1 MKRLVFVVIA
11 LCALSLSL
19 MAIPARPDAKTILIQ
34 PDGSTITAHLH
45 GDDFYHYYTSADGKL
60 LERADDSFYRA
71 TEMPSAEEMCA
82 RAARSPRRITQ
93 QQNSLTRNLAPRGL
107 FILVNFSDLAFK
119 TDIAEIDSMINGL
132 NYSRNYSFTYGEKT
146 YSVKSSGSARQ
157 YFHDCSFG
165 QYNPVFD
172 VIGPVTLSKG
182 YAYYGGNNPETN
194 FDSHATD
201 MIKEACKL
209 VDNEVDFTQ
218 YDNDNDGK
226 VDFVYVMYAGYSEA
240 EGAGEDYV
248 WPHNYHLSYANV
260 KCTVDG
266 VRVDNY
272 ACSNELKGSLWY
284 GVSRDG
290 IGSFCHE
297 FSHVLGLPDHY
308 ATNNISVKQTGDWDI
323 MCSGSYNN
331 NSNTPAGYTAQER
344 FFMGWCKPVVLNE
357 PVTIDSMKPLVTS
370 GEMYLISETGEHN
383 LKGNDPS
390 PTQFFM
396 LENRKKVSWD
406 AFVPG
411 EGLLITK
418 INYSYSKWISNT
430 VNNTASARCYE
441 IIEADGKEPSM
452 LETGGDGKQG
462 DVFPYEDVDSYLPYE
477 DSPIT
482 AIRVNDDGTIHFN
495 FKGGDDHVSELTK
508 EKAAELY
515 GEEYSEIV
523 GVYDAAGRKVH
534 DEGVLNDLP
543 SGMYVVMVSNGKKMK
558 GVKIYVK

>member
-60 LERADDSFYRA
+60 LERADDGFYRA

-201 MIKEACKL
+201 MIKEACTL
-209 VDNEVDFTQ
+209 VDDEVDFTQ

-272 ACSNELKGSLWY
+272 ACSNELSY
-284 GVSRDG
+284 YTEQHDG
-290 IGSFCHE
+290 IGTFCHE
-297 FSHVLGLPDHY
+297 FSHVLGLPDLY
-308 ATNNISVKQTGDWDI
+308 ATNYAPHKTMGQWDVLD
-323 MCSGSYNN
+323 SGPYNN
-331 NSNTPAGYTAQER
+331 EGNTPPYYSAYER
-344 FFMGWCKPVVLNE
+344 FFMGWLTPTVINKACNV
-357 PVTIDSMKPLVTS
+357 
-370 GEMYLISETGEHN
+370 EMYNLGESNTAALITVSGKHN
-383 LKGNDPS
+383 LDGLNPKPA
-390 PTQFFM
+390 TFYM
-396 LENRKKVSWD
+396 LENRQNKGWD
-406 AFVPG
+406 EHLPG
-411 EGLLITK
+411 HGMLITK
-418 INYSYSKWISNT
+418 ITFNEQVWANNE
-430 VNNTASARCYE
+430 VNDNGSSMGVD
-441 IIEADGKEPSM
+441 IIEADGLAPETNENDPYNGHEGKEGDAYP
-452 LETGGDGKQG
+452 TGSRAFSSVATFRVTSITEKNGIINFLVNGGGEKVVLAVDDIVMPTGKVTKKILRDGQILI
-462 DVFPYEDVDSYLPYE
+462 E
-477 DSPIT
+477 
-482 AIRVNDDGTIHFN
+482 RN
-495 FKGGDDHVSELTK
+495 
-508 EKAAELY
+508 
-515 GEEYSEIV
+515 
-523 GVYDAAGRKVH
+523 GVYY
-534 DEGVLNDLP
+534 DLL
-543 SGMYVVMVSNGKKMK
+543 GNRQ
-558 GVKIYVK
+558 